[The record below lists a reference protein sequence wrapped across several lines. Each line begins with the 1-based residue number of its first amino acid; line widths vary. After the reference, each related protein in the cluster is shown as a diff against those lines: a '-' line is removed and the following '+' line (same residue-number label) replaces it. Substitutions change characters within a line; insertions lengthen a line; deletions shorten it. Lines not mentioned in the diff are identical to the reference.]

1 MDNLIK
7 QIQIGVISIPEAI
20 SQLRGISSE
29 AAKIIFEEI
38 SKFNEENDITTT
50 GDADGEADG
59 EGNGEKKPKDDK
71 GGAPEKK
78 KDTKDE

>member
-59 EGNGEKKPKDDK
+59 DGEKKPKDDK